1 MYRRKTFPMT
11 VHLPCTEGKK
21 KEKRKKTS
29 QWTVRLPCTEG
40 RNLLSEQS
48 VSLVPKEET
57 FSVDSP
63 SPLYRRKKPSQWTVR
78 HPCMEEK
85 KKNKEKTK
93 QNFQLNICTEEK
105 LPEYGTI
112 NPPQWTVQTFRSGQS
127 VSLIRKKKE
136 PFSEDSWNPFPV
148 NSPSPLFPYSCT
160 GGGGGGGTTQKKLSG

>member
-1 MYRRKTFPMT
+1 MNLTSLAPDRARKGKKQTQWTIQNPSQWT
-11 VHLPCTEGKK
+11 ICLPCTEERKK
-21 KEKRKKTS
+21 KFSVVSLVQKKNLPNDSPSPLYRRKEKRKKKK
-29 QWTVRLPCTEG
+29 
-40 RNLLSEQS
+40 N
-48 VSLVPKEET
+48 

-63 SPLYRRKKPSQWTVR
+63 SSLYRRKKPSQWTVR

-127 VSLIRKKKE
+127 VSLIRKKK
-136 PFSEDSWNPFPV
+136 
-148 NSPSPLFPYSCT
+148 
-160 GGGGGGGTTQKKLSG
+160 